1 MQKGQ
6 DLGIM
11 LNLALTEGPSSV
23 NVSMCC
29 SE

>member
-1 MQKGQ
+1 MQKVQ

-11 LNLALTEGPSSV
+11 LNLALTEKLSLV

>member
-1 MQKGQ
+1 MQKVQ

-11 LNLALTEGPSSV
+11 LNLALTEGLSLV
-23 NVSMCC
+23 NVSMC